1 MIFLR
6 PWLLLLIFVPILLRL
21 FRRQTG
27 YRTPWEK
34 VIDKRLLPY
43 LLTGNN
49 TVSTRRR
56 SWYELLVWTFISVA
70 AAGPAWNKTTVPTR
84 TQQPGTVI
92 IAELSPAMTGEN
104 LRQTQLKIYDILNQL
119 KGEQIGLV
127 VYDNIGYTASP
138 LTPDTDIIRGLVP
151 ALDPTIL
158 PETGARA
165 DAGFKQA
172 DTLFKNAGLNTG
184 RIVFLTTGAFDKQ
197 ELRSAT
203 QKLPYRIGILG
214 IGDGEGKPVPLPR
227 GGFLNDSQGQPI
239 LTRLDNTDLSSI
251 GAFTKATPDDTD
263 VRYLLHQTEGN
274 TGGQGQRSD
283 EMATVWHD
291 RGVYLVL
298 ICLPL
303 FAVLFRRGVY
313 FILILTFWGLPASAG
328 FWQRPDQEAYTRQ
341 MAGVNAYRAQQY
353 EAAESLFQTGKTDD
367 DFYNRGNALAFQN
380 KIDEAIAAYD
390 QVLKRNPDH
399 ADAQYNK
406 AYLEKQKQEQ
416 EQQQKQNQSKQEP
429 DKQND
434 SGSSDQQ
441 EEEQN
446 QAAPNNPTHAD
457 KQSESENAT
466 APESET
472 GNPQP
477 SSEQNTQTESENQS
491 ENGQTEPKNL
501 TETQDDAQQRETA
514 IGQQKEPFDQESEQI
529 LNRLRQDPSRVLRYR
544 IYQQYQ
550 RHQGG

>member
-21 FRRQTG
+21 FRRHTG

-49 TVSTRRR
+49 MVSTRRR
-56 SWYELLVWTFISVA
+56 SWYELLVWTLISVA

-119 KGEQIGLV
+119 KGEQVGLV

-172 DTLFKNAGLNTG
+172 DKLFKNAGLNTG

-239 LTRLDNTDLSSI
+239 LTRLDSNGMASI

-263 VRYLLHQTEGN
+263 VRYLLRQTEGGN
-274 TGGQGQRSD
+274 GGQGQQN
-283 EMATVWHD
+283 EAVATVWHD

-298 ICLPL
+298 LCLPL
-303 FAVLFRRGVY
+303 FAFLFRRGVY
-313 FILILTFWGLPASAG
+313 FIFILAFWILPASAG

-429 DKQND
+429 DKQNG

-501 TETQDDAQQRETA
+501 TETQDDAQQRETS

>member
-21 FRRQTG
+21 FRRHTG
-27 YRTPWEK
+27 YRTPWAK

-56 SWYELLVWTFISVA
+56 SWYELLVWTLISVA

-92 IAELSPAMTGEN
+92 IAELSPAMTGES
-104 LRQTQLKIYDILNQL
+104 LKQAQLKIYDILNQL
-119 KGEQIGLV
+119 KGEQVGLV

-172 DTLFKNAGLNTG
+172 DKLFKNAGLNTG

-214 IGDGEGKPVPLPR
+214 IGNGEEKPVPLPR

-263 VRYLLHQTEGN
+263 VRYLLRQTEGGN
-274 TGGQGQRSD
+274 GGQGQQN
-283 EMATVWHD
+283 EAVATVWHD
-291 RGVYLVL
+291 RGVYVVL
-298 ICLPL
+298 LCLPL
-303 FAVLFRRGVY
+303 FAFLFRRGVY
-313 FILILTFWGLPASAG
+313 FIFILAFWILPASAG

-353 EAAESLFQTGKTDD
+353 EVAESLFQTGKTDD

-429 DKQND
+429 DKQNG

-501 TETQDDAQQRETA
+501 TETQDDAQQRETS